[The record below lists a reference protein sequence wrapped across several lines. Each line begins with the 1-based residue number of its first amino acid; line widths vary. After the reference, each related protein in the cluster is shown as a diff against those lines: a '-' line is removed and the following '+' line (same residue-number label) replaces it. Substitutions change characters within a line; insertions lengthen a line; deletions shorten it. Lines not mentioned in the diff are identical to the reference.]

1 MPEDDDKK
9 WEFEELLRK
18 KLDEKY
24 PETVQESF
32 IQTTVTDMA
41 VDTWYLTENGMTVWF
56 NEQELAPHAAGKLEI
71 ELARDELPEGVL
83 QYMN

>member
-1 MPEDDDKK
+1 
-9 WEFEELLRK
+9 
-18 KLDEKY
+18 
-24 PETVQESF
+24 
-32 IQTTVTDMA
+32 MA